1 MQFQFIKFLKKNIS
15 ENKVKQIFI
24 TSHSTHVTSST
35 PLDDII
41 CLYKENG
48 KSEVAYPGRVFF
60 DIESGES
67 KKDKL
72 DSKKYVQRF
81 LDATKSNMLFAE
93 KIIFVEGIAEQ
104 LLIPVLQIT

>member
-48 KSEVAYPGRVFF
+48 KSEVAYHGRVFF
-60 DIESGES
+60 DIESGDQ
-67 KKDKL
+67 KKISLIVRNMFRDFL
-72 DSKKYVQRF
+72 MQLNRICYLQKK
-81 LDATKSNMLFAE
+81 
-93 KIIFVEGIAEQ
+93 
-104 LLIPVLQIT
+104 